1 MRHSRMIAASL
12 VLAVLLSATP
22 VLAAS
27 PDKYQVTGEV
37 VEVTDSMIVVMK
49 GKERFEMARD
59 ASTKVNGDLKVGAKI
74 TAHYKIT
81 AVSVDVKPA
90 AASSSKKSTSK

>member
-1 MRHSRMIAASL
+1 MRSARLGVAGLFLAGLL
-12 VLAVLLSATP
+12 VWSGAGAE
-22 VLAAS
+22 S

-59 ASTKVNGDLKVGAKI
+59 ASTKVTGDLKVGAKI
-74 TAHYKIT
+74 TAKYKIT
-81 AVSVDVKPA
+81 ATTVEVKA
-90 AASSSKKSTSK
+90 ARAAK

>member
-1 MRHSRMIAASL
+1 MRTARLGVGGLLLAGLL
-12 VLAVLLSATP
+12 VSSGAGAQ
-22 VLAAS
+22 S

-59 ASTKVNGDLKVGAKI
+59 ASTKVAGELKVGAKI
-74 TAHYKIT
+74 TAKYKIT
-81 AVSVDVKPA
+81 ATSVEVKPA
-90 AASSSKKSTSK
+90 AKK

>member
-1 MRHSRMIAASL
+1 MRSMRFA
-12 VLAVLLSATP
+12 LAGLALAGWMLSGSAR
-22 VLAAS
+22 AQS

-59 ASTKVNGDLKVGAKI
+59 PATKVAGDLKVGTKI
-74 TAHYKIT
+74 TAKYKIT
-81 AVSVDVKPA
+81 ATSVEVKA
-90 AASSSKKSTSK
+90 EKKSK